1 MNGST
6 ASNGASRYGRR
17 DALKLGGLTVSVAAL
32 VAACGNDRTGDDAP
46 GRVGYAPPIT
56 DPPDYPIDDAVLL
69 RTASSLELTLVDVY
83 ETILGVGVLEGDQ
96 VLLVERL
103 IEDHQAVADEMGE
116 LTDSVGGTAW
126 ECTNPWYM
134 SRLVEPLLAA
144 VQGSDDP
151 VRDILNTAN
160 ALESIAAATHQT
172 LTLELTDEAASAA
185 TMAAA
190 TLESRHA
197 AAIVAASRGAEGYV
211 SPTIGGGGV
220 ASDAQGIPLKF
231 AITDRFGSTGQ
242 IELTVGAPD
251 ENGVR
256 ETFILQTPSL
266 NALIYN
272 ELEPTC

>member
-1 MNGST
+1 
-6 ASNGASRYGRR
+6 
-17 DALKLGGLTVSVAAL
+17 
-32 VAACGNDRTGDDAP
+32 
-46 GRVGYAPPIT
+46 
-56 DPPDYPIDDAVLL
+56 
-69 RTASSLELTLVDVY
+69 
-83 ETILGVGVLEGDQ
+83 
-96 VLLVERL
+96 
-103 IEDHQAVADEMGE
+103 
-116 LTDSVGGTAW
+116 
-126 ECTNPWYM
+126 
-134 SRLVEPLLAA
+134 
-144 VQGSDDP
+144 
-151 VRDILNTAN
+151 
-160 ALESIAAATHQT
+160 LESIAAATHQT